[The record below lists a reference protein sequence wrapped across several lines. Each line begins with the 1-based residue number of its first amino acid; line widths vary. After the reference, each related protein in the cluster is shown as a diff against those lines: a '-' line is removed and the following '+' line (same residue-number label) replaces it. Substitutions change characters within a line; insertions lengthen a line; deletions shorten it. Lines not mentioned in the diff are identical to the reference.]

1 MSWTDRVQPLW
12 RNYGALAAL
21 RAVNV
26 LLPLALYPVLLHRLG
41 PDLFGLVIFAQA
53 IATYFMMGANYAT
66 EIYGTRLISRSK
78 HDPALLRREASQLWW
93 MKLLLLAVVAAV
105 YAGMLALWPFTH
117 DHLFVFAF
125 SLHVVVYEAFFPVW
139 FFQGVEDVAPSAT
152 LNIAA
157 KLLGALLLLTWVV
170 LPKDA
175 WLVPSAYMASALAMA
190 VVATFM
196 LYRRLGGI
204 QAPRPRE
211 IARHLREGW
220 PFFVTNLSGM
230 LYVNANRVLIGAI
243 GMAEVAYYD
252 LAEKVV
258 QLAKAPQQIL
268 GLSLFPRLSSA
279 QEPRSVVQRFAPYS
293 LAVNS
298 ALTLA
303 VFAAAPWIVPLLSPG
318 LPAEG
323 ELMTEAVLQVL
334 SLNIVVVGLN
344 SIVVIQRALA
354 QDGEHAV
361 MRFSLESLGFYL
373 LTVSAL
379 YLGGRYEVIWLSG
392 AAVLVECYLLAR
404 TYLYLRRGQ

>member
-53 IATYFMMGANYAT
+53 VATYFMMGANYAT

-78 HDPALLRREASQLWW
+78 HDPALLRREASQMWW

-105 YAGMLALWPFTH
+105 YAGVLALWPFTH

-125 SLHVVVYEAFFPVW
+125 SMHVVVYEAFFPVW

-175 WLVPSAYMASALAMA
+175 WLVPSAYMASAFAMA
-190 VVATFM
+190 VVATVM
-196 LYRRLGGI
+196 LFRRLGGI

-252 LAEKVV
+252 LAEKFV

-298 ALTLA
+298 ALTLT

-318 LPAEG
+318 LPTEG
-323 ELMTEAVLQVL
+323 ELMAEAVLQVL

-354 QDGEHAV
+354 EDGEHAV

-373 LTVSAL
+373 LTVAML
-379 YLGGRYEVIWLSG
+379 YLSGRYEVIWLTG

-404 TYLYLRRGQ
+404 TYLYLHRGR

>member
-53 IATYFMMGANYAT
+53 VATYFMMGANYAT

-78 HDPALLRREASQLWW
+78 HDPDLLRREASQLWW

-105 YAGMLALWPFTH
+105 YAGLLALWPFTH

-139 FFQGVEDVAPSAT
+139 FFQGVEDVTPSAT

-170 LPKDA
+170 LSKDA

-190 VVATFM
+190 VVATVM

-298 ALTLA
+298 ALTLT

-323 ELMTEAVLQVL
+323 ELMAEAVLQVL

-354 QDGEHAV
+354 EDGEHAV

-373 LTVSAL
+373 LTVAAL
-379 YLGGRYEVIWLSG
+379 YLGGRYEVIWLTG

-404 TYLYLRRGQ
+404 TYLYLRRGR

>member
-41 PDLFGLVIFAQA
+41 PDLFGLVIFALA

-78 HDPALLRREASQLWW
+78 HDPDLLRREASQLWW

-175 WLVPSAYMASALAMA
+175 WLVPSAYMASAFAMA
-190 VVATFM
+190 VVATVM

-298 ALTLA
+298 ALTLT
-303 VFAAAPWIVPLLSPG
+303 VFAGAPWIVPLLSPG

-323 ELMTEAVLQVL
+323 ELMAEAVLQVL

-354 QDGEHAV
+354 EDGEHAV

-373 LTVSAL
+373 LTVAAL
-379 YLGGRYEVIWLSG
+379 YLGGRYEVIWLTG

-404 TYLYLRRGQ
+404 TYLYLRRGR